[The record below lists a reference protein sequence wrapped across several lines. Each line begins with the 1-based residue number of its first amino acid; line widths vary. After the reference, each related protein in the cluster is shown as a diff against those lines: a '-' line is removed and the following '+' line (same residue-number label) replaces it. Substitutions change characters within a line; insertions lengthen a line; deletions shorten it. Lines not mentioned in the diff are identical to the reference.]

1 MRETA
6 QQTQTRTAIPRP
18 ASLAIDP
25 DRLERMWAMTP
36 AQRRQ
41 AAQRGQLSL
50 GEMLK
55 WASRRPQE
63 VPIVN
68 GDFFFITAF
77 LADAPRTAR
86 ATRRR
91 SGTASTRRCPSR
103 ARGRA
108 RRRPPATRPGAAM
121 SSDDADAEGLV
132 YLLGRRR
139 PKGDSADHIV
149 MPRCRRTPRKL
160 HSEPGRY
167 RPPDTLLAFL
177 EGL

>member
-55 WASRRPQE
+55 WASRRQHE
-63 VPIVN
+63 VPMVN
-68 GDFFFITAF
+68 GEFFFITASQDKSGGG
-77 LADAPRTAR
+77 AGSTAR
-86 ATRRR
+86 RW
-91 SGTASTRRCPSR
+91 R
-103 ARGRA
+103 AR
-108 RRRPPATRPGAAM
+108 
-121 SSDDADAEGLV
+121 
-132 YLLGRRR
+132 
-139 PKGDSADHIV
+139 
-149 MPRCRRTPRKL
+149 
-160 HSEPGRY
+160 
-167 RPPDTLLAFL
+167 
-177 EGL
+177 